1 MKSEPTI
8 YIHNNLTHHLK
19 KLQKFEEYM
28 SNKLKIP
35 QSKIP
40 EFNEENLLH
49 TDTDSHSSILL
60 LNDIRKKIQEELKWK
75 DYNKDTEAMEKH

>member
-8 YIHNNLTHHLK
+8 YIHNNLPHHLK

-49 TDTDSHSSILL
+49 TDTDSYSSILL
-60 LNDIRKKIQEELKWK
+60 LNDIRKKNQEELKWE
-75 DYNKDTEAMEKH
+75 DSNKNIEVMVQI